1 MNNATNAI
9 AGKACAKLKENST
22 VTTAVVTTATAMAV
36 TAAPLWLAPAAGLAT
51 AAAVGSACKK
61 FWDKIAG

>member
-1 MNNATNAI
+1 MNYNTNAI
-9 AGKACAKLKENST
+9 AGKACAKLKENPAI
-22 VTTAVVTTATAMAV
+22 TTAVVTTATAMAV

-61 FWDKIAG
+61 FWNKIAG

>member
-1 MNNATNAI
+1 MSYEANTI
-9 AGKACAKLKENST
+9 ASKACAKLKEIST
-22 VTTAVVTTATAMAV
+22 VTTAVVSTATAMAV
-36 TAAPLWLAPAAGLAT
+36 AATLLWLAPVTGLAA